1 MDSPALPPAPPPL
14 VPAPPTP
21 DAATMAGVSWSGL
34 SYDVPVSPA
43 STTSPA
49 ARARAWLAALTGRGS
64 GGGGGGGN
72 GDGGGGSPPAGRGP
86 LLPTHMANGATPVA
100 VPADLTAKG
109 DDSGLSSGVSS
120 GSSSGSSRPLAMK
133 TPAADGAAAPN
144 GVGGGDAATGTA
156 TAATAAA
163 RAPTGTPPR
172 APNTNRILH
181 GVSGVA
187 PAGQLTVLLGPSGA
201 GKTSL
206 LNLLAGRSQYGPSGG
221 TMTFAGAPRGRRL
234 RRQLAY
240 CMQADIFSPRLTVA
254 ETLRFTARLRIRG
267 ASRAEREARV
277 AGVLAQL
284 RLEGCADTLMGDGV
298 VVKGVSGGER
308 KRVNIANELLTDPST
323 LLLDEPTSGLD
334 SATALTVVRL
344 LRALADE
351 GRTIITTLHQPSSQ
365 MLALFDNIMLLSS
378 GRVVY
383 SGPAE
388 GALPHFASLGLPCPP
403 HYNPCDFFLQL
414 LTDAAPDGSQPVTRQ
429 LEAAWAAREAAGDG
443 ASAVAA
449 AVATA
454 AAAAAAAAA
463 AESSPAA
470 TAAAVGPG
478 GAGGGGLLAT
488 TAAGA
493 ARSVRKRVRTPGV
506 REEPRKYPVGWWT
519 QAVVLGG
526 RSAIQRRGE
535 VLEWVQMFQIVAVAF
550 LVGIM
555 WFQLEQTE
563 RTLDERVSILFFI
576 CVFFSFIPMFSA
588 IFSFMPA
595 EGPVLHKERSS
606 GAYRLSAFFVAK
618 TTVETPVELLYPALF
633 SIVAYWMAGL
643 RSSAGAFALHLFILA
658 LIVLTAQSIGLF
670 VSASVRNVK
679 LAQVLGSLT
688 VLLAL
693 LAGGYYV
700 NNNTL
705 PGWIAWVK
713 TFSFIKYGFEAMV
726 ITEVQG
732 RTFPCAAVPTIYS
745 GGLPGTPGD
754 RVCPVT
760 AAAIYRAREVDDG
773 LGVAGN
779 VGVLLLWIALF
790 RVAAYCSLKWLHV
803 THKPSR
809 RVAV

>member
-1 MDSPALPPAPPPL
+1 MC
-14 VPAPPTP
+14 
-21 DAATMAGVSWSGL
+21 
-34 SYDVPVSPA
+34 
-43 STTSPA
+43 
-49 ARARAWLAALTGRGS
+49 R
-64 GGGGGGGN
+64 GGGN
-72 GDGGGGSPPAGRGP
+72 ATVAPVLAD
-86 LLPTHMANGATPVA
+86 PTV
-100 VPADLTAKG
+100 KG
-109 DDSGLSSGVSS
+109 EDSGLSSGGSS
-120 GSSSGSSRPLAMK
+120 GSSNSSPPLAMK
-133 TPAADGAAAPN
+133 TPAAVAAA
-144 GVGGGDAATGTA
+144 VGPDGGDGGEAGAM
-156 TAATAAA
+156 A
-163 RAPTGTPPR
+163 RATIGTTSPR
-172 APNTNRILH
+172 ASRTNRILH

-221 TMTFAGAPRGRRL
+221 TMTFSGAPRGRRL

-267 ASRAEREARV
+267 ATREEREERV
-277 AGVLAQL
+277 ASVMAQL

-298 VVKGVSGGER
+298 VLKGVSGGER

-334 SATALTVVRL
+334 SATALTVVQL
-344 LRALADE
+344 LRSLANE

-365 MLALFDNIMLLSS
+365 MLALFDNIMLLSN

-383 SGPAE
+383 SGPA
-388 GALPHFASLGLPCPP
+388 GAALSHFASLGLPCPP

-414 LTDAAPDGSQPVTRQ
+414 LTDAAPDGSQPVTRR
-429 LEAAWAAREAAGDG
+429 LEAAWADREAAGQG

-449 AVATA
+449 VVATA
-454 AAAAAAAAA
+454 AG
-463 AESSPAA
+463 
-470 TAAAVGPG
+470 AAVDTASTPATTTGSGTGSG
-478 GAGGGGLLAT
+478 GGGGGLLAT

-493 ARSVRKRVRTPGV
+493 VRSVKKRVRSPSV
-506 REEPRKYPVGWWT
+506 RCEPRKYPVGWWT
-519 QAVVLGG
+519 QAIALGG
-526 RSAIQRRGE
+526 RSFIQRRGE
-535 VLEWVQMFQIVAVAF
+535 LFEWVQLLQIMAVAF

-595 EGPVLHKERSS
+595 EGPVLQKERSS

-633 SIVAYWMAGL
+633 SLVAYWMAGL
-643 RSSAGAFALHLFILA
+643 RASAGAYVLHLFILA
-658 LIVLTAQSIGLF
+658 LVTLTAQSIGLF
-670 VSASVRNVK
+670 VSASVRKVK

-693 LAGGYYV
+693 LSGGYYV
-700 NNNTL
+700 NNKTL
-705 PGWIAWVK
+705 PGWIAWVNSL
-713 TFSFIKYGFEAMV
+713 SFIKYGFEAMV
-726 ITEVQG
+726 IVEVQG
-732 RTFPCAAVPTIYS
+732 RTFPCSIVPTIYS
-745 GGLPGTPGD
+745 GGLPGTTGE

-760 AAAIYRAREVDDG
+760 PEAIYRAREIQDG

-779 VGVLLLWIALF
+779 VGILLLWIAVF
-790 RVAAYCSLKWLHV
+790 RVGAYFSLKWLHV

-809 RVAV
+809 RVSV